1 MCRLFYCNDYTSGRS
16 NLKQNI
22 IKNLFMKL
30 FFFFVFIL
38 NGLLAETVVFTKTDS
53 ADWTLEENQDRIT
66 EDVWITRKHNQSIF
80 NIAVESGYSG
90 SSGSPVGTL
99 WANSTSSTASADSYT
114 NFVAMHGGSPSSII
128 DDTVSLY
135 LPEEGLYFD
144 LTFTSYS
151 GGNNTGGGFSY
162 SRTSVTP
169 NLAVSPDSLSADLHT
184 GEMETQTLT
193 ITNSGSSNLNWE
205 MEVDWVTMD
214 SVTFI
219 KENLVDHTLSQHQ
232 DRITDDI
239 WITREQG
246 GAIFNIFY
254 EANDWHPHNPAG
266 TEWAA
271 GSFDD
276 IGSVVFE
283 TFGTDVLGHSIGD
296 SLNNYFI
303 PNNLPIL
310 MHLIDDDIYH
320 EVYFHSWQLGNIGVG
335 GGGFSYTRVAKPRAI
350 HLSSESGTVSAGSS
364 FDVDV
369 LFDASGMNSGEY
381 YANIIVTSNDSSNAQ
396 VEVPVHLSVTGAPN
410 IWVDADTADFGEIF
424 VNYDGPGNYGGS
436 MELGMGNDG
445 ADVLNVSSITVDN
458 TAFTISQSS
467 ATLDH
472 GENLSLT
479 INFMTDDGVGPHSG
493 NITIVSDDS
502 DEGTLTIPVYVDA
515 VEPPVISA
523 TESISAAID
532 VGDSLNQSF
541 TLSNTGVGELTY
553 ELNVTEQSQ
562 RDGSRSYESQANP
575 QAKRLPFDG
584 YFDYTNSET
593 RQRMREKA
601 LQLSNDSGN
610 NNHSETNHT
619 TVSRDNNYT
628 WELIHTDQNNSTP
641 YDLRNIYMDE
651 QNGELLFKWDSYES
665 WDNPGALP
673 AITFIY
679 IDVDQN
685 PNTGRPIDFV
695 PYFNIGAEIGIV
707 RWNHEFGGIW
717 EYQNVPGFGWVSVDL
732 DSLRTNYMT
741 PYGNELIIGVKA
753 GWFDGSSGIN
763 FGIIAD
769 NAFGDEEGVDLVPSF
784 GSGSYITY
792 NFKPNWLSLDLQNGA
807 IPSGSSQDIIATFDG
822 SGMLGGEY
830 FADINVATND
840 PMTPQYTI
848 LAQMSL
854 TGIPNITLQNSSV
867 DFGVSYLDYADEAF
881 LVIRNHGSGVLET
894 QLTSDSE
901 NLTVGEASLDIQ
913 PQEVDSIEL
922 SLVGTDL
929 GDFSANV
936 TITSNDSDNPSLT
949 VPVTSTIVL
958 APNVDTDPGSFI
970 LEVES
975 GASIVEELTISN
987 SGGSNLDFDIE
998 IVYDGG
1004 RDQNNDGEDDFATDN
1019 QLRIEILTDNYPEE
1033 TGWVLYQDGYLL
1045 ASVSQNTLNSQ
1056 GTLYTWDYE
1065 IPAGAYRFII
1075 SDAYLDGIC
1084 CGYGNGEYNLY
1095 LNDELIATGGEFG
1108 ASETV
1113 EFTILNEWLTMNPLS
1128 GTVSPEGSAGVLL
1141 NISAAGMD
1149 PGVYSAGI
1157 SINSNDPDQGA
1168 VIIPLS
1174 LTVNGMSS
1182 ENESLLPAEFA
1193 LHQNYPNPFNPVT
1206 RIRYDLPENSM
1217 VNITVY
1223 DMLGREVKTL
1233 VNQVQDAGFK
1243 SIIWDA
1249 TNDYGKAISAGIYL
1263 YQIQA
1268 GDYMHTEKMVLLK

>member
-1 MCRLFYCNDYTSGRS
+1 MILG
-16 NLKQNI
+16 KQ
-22 IKNLFMKL
+22 KNLILNL
-30 FFFFVFIL
+30 FFIFVFVF
-38 NGLLAETVVFTKTDS
+38 NGILAETVVFTKADS
-53 ADWTLEENQDRIT
+53 ADWTIEENQDRIT
-66 EDVWITRKHNQSIF
+66 DNVWITRKHNQSIF

-99 WANSTSSTASADSYT
+99 WSNSTSSTASPESYT

-128 DDTVSLY
+128 NDTVSLY
-135 LPEEGLYFD
+135 LPDEGLYFD
-144 LTFTSYS
+144 VTFTSYS
-151 GGNNTGGGFSY
+151 GGPNGGGGFSY

-169 NLAVSPDSLSADLHT
+169 SLVVSPDSLSADLNT
-184 GEMETQTLT
+184 GETITQTLT
-193 ITNSGSSNLNWE
+193 LTNSGDSNLNWE
-205 MEVDWVTMD
+205 IDIDWITMD

-219 KENLVDHTLSQHQ
+219 KENSVDHTLSQHQ

-239 WITREQG
+239 WITRVQG

-254 EANDWHPHNPAG
+254 EPSDWHPHNPAG

-320 EVYFHSWQLGNIGVG
+320 EVYFHSWQRGNIGGG
-335 GGGFSYTRVAKPRAI
+335 GGGFSYTRVAEPRAL

-369 LFDASGMNSGEY
+369 MFDAGGMNSGEY
-381 YANIIVTSNDSSNAQ
+381 YANIIVTSNDSSNAE
-396 VEVPVHLSVTGAPN
+396 VVVPVHLGVTGSPN
-410 IWVDADTADFGEIF
+410 IWIESDTLDFGEVF
-424 VNYDGPGNYGGS
+424 VNYSGPGNYGGS
-436 MELGMGNDG
+436 KELRMGNDG
-445 ADVLNVSSITVDN
+445 TDILNVSSITVDN
-458 TAFTISQSS
+458 AAFTISQSS

-479 INFMTDDGVGPHSG
+479 INFMTSDGVGSYNA

-502 DEGTLTIPVYVDA
+502 DEGTITIPVYVDA
-515 VEPPVISA
+515 VEPPVMSA

-575 QAKRLPFDG
+575 QARRLPFDG

-628 WELIHTDQNNSTP
+628 WELIHTDQNNGTP
-641 YDLRNIYMDE
+641 FDLRNIYMDE

-665 WDNPGALP
+665 WDNPGELLG
-673 AITFIY
+673 ITFIY

-685 PNTGRPIDFV
+685 PNTGRPISDFI

-707 RWNHEFGGIW
+707 RWNHEFGGVW
-717 EYQNVPGFGWVSVDL
+717 EYQYSPGFNAWISIDI
-732 DSLRTNYMT
+732 DTLRTNYMV
-741 PYGNELIIGVKA
+741 PYGNEAIIGVKA

-763 FGIIAD
+763 FGIVVD
-769 NAFGDEEGVDLVPSF
+769 NAIGDDNDVDLVPSF
-784 GSGSYITY
+784 GTASYITY

-807 IPSGSSQDIIATFDG
+807 IPSGSSQDIIATFNG
-822 SGMLGGEY
+822 SGMFGGEY

-840 PMTPQYTI
+840 PITPQYTI

-854 TGIPNITLQNSSV
+854 TGIPNVFVENDAV
-867 DFGVSYLDYADEAF
+867 DFGISYLDFADETY
-881 LVIRNHGSGVLET
+881 LKIHNNGTGVLEVQNIT
-894 QLTSDSE
+894 TDSE
-901 NLTVGEASLDIQ
+901 NITVSETSLDID
-913 PQEVDSIEL
+913 PLEMDSIEL

-936 TITSNDSDNPSLT
+936 TITSNDPDNPTLS

-958 APNVDTDPGSFI
+958 APNVGLDPGSFI

-975 GASIVEELTISN
+975 GASIVEVLTISN
-987 SGGSNLDFDIE
+987 SGGSNLEFDVE
-998 IVYDGG
+998 VVYDGG
-1004 RDQNNDGEDDFATDN
+1004 RDQNNDGEDDFNTDN
-1019 QLRIEILTDNYPEE
+1019 QLRIEILTDDYGNE
-1033 TGWVLYQDGYLL
+1033 TAWALYQDGSLL
-1045 ASVSQNTLNSQ
+1045 ASISPGSLNS
-1056 GTLYTWDYE
+1056 GTLYTWNYQV
-1065 IPAGAYRFII
+1065 PAGEYRFVITD
-1075 SDAYLDGIC
+1075 SYGDGIC
-1084 CGYGNGEYNLY
+1084 CGYGFGEYNLY

-1108 ASETV
+1108 ADETV
-1113 EFTILNEWLTMNPLS
+1113 EFTILDDWLTMNPLS

-1141 NISAAGMD
+1141 NINAEGMF

-1157 SINSNDPDQGA
+1157 SVNSNDPDQGA

-1193 LHQNYPNPFNPVT
+1193 LHQNYPNPFNPQT
-1206 RIRYDLPENSM
+1206 KIRYDLPENSM

-1233 VNQVQDAGFK
+1233 VNQAQNAGFK

-1268 GDYMHTEKMVLLK
+1268 GDYIHTQKMVLLK

>member
-1 MCRLFYCNDYTSGRS
+1 M
-16 NLKQNI
+16 
-22 IKNLFMKL
+22 
-30 FFFFVFIL
+30 
-38 NGLLAETVVFTKTDS
+38 
-53 ADWTLEENQDRIT
+53 
-66 EDVWITRKHNQSIF
+66 
-80 NIAVESGYSG
+80 
-90 SSGSPVGTL
+90 
-99 WANSTSSTASADSYT
+99 
-114 NFVAMHGGSPSSII
+114 
-128 DDTVSLY
+128 
-135 LPEEGLYFD
+135 
-144 LTFTSYS
+144 
-151 GGNNTGGGFSY
+151 
-162 SRTSVTP
+162 
-169 NLAVSPDSLSADLHT
+169 
-184 GEMETQTLT
+184 
-193 ITNSGSSNLNWE
+193 
-205 MEVDWVTMD
+205 
-214 SVTFI
+214 
-219 KENLVDHTLSQHQ
+219 
-232 DRITDDI
+232 
-239 WITREQG
+239 
-246 GAIFNIFY
+246 
-254 EANDWHPHNPAG
+254 
-266 TEWAA
+266 
-271 GSFDD
+271 
-276 IGSVVFE
+276 
-283 TFGTDVLGHSIGD
+283 
-296 SLNNYFI
+296 
-303 PNNLPIL
+303 
-310 MHLIDDDIYH
+310 
-320 EVYFHSWQLGNIGVG
+320 
-335 GGGFSYTRVAKPRAI
+335 
-350 HLSSESGTVSAGSS
+350 
-364 FDVDV
+364 
-369 LFDASGMNSGEY
+369 
-381 YANIIVTSNDSSNAQ
+381 
-396 VEVPVHLSVTGAPN
+396 
-410 IWVDADTADFGEIF
+410 
-424 VNYDGPGNYGGS
+424 
-436 MELGMGNDG
+436 
-445 ADVLNVSSITVDN
+445 SSITVDN
-458 TAFTISQSS
+458 AAFTISQSS
-467 ATLDH
+467 ATLDN

-479 INFMTDDGVGPHSG
+479 INFMTADGVGSYNA

-502 DEGTLTIPVYVDA
+502 DEGTITIPVYVDA
-515 VEPPVISA
+515 VEPPVMSA

-575 QAKRLPFDG
+575 QARRLPFDG

-619 TVSRDNNYT
+619 THSRDNNYT
-628 WELIHTDQNNSTP
+628 WELIHTDQNNGTP
-641 YDLRNIYMDE
+641 FDVRNIYMDE
-651 QNGELLFKWDSYES
+651 HDGELLFKWDSYEV
-665 WDNPGALP
+665 WDNPGELP

-685 PNTGRPIDFV
+685 PNTGSPIDFV

-707 RWNHEFGGIW
+707 RWNHEFGGVW
-717 EYQNVPGFGWVSVDL
+717 EYQYSPGFNAWISIDI
-732 DSLRTNYMT
+732 DTLRTNYMV
-741 PYGNELIIGVKA
+741 PYGNEVIIGVKA

-763 FGIIAD
+763 FGIITD
-769 NAFGDEEGVDLVPSF
+769 NAIGDDNDVDLVPSF
-784 GSGSYITY
+784 GTASYITY
-792 NFKPNWLSLDLQNGA
+792 NFEPNWLFLDLQNGT

-840 PMTPQYTI
+840 PITPQYTI

-854 TGIPNITLQNSSV
+854 TGIPNIILQNSSV

-881 LVIRNHGSGVLET
+881 LVIRNYGNGVLET

-913 PQEVDSIEL
+913 PQAVDSIEL

-929 GDFSANV
+929 GDFSANI
-936 TITSNDSDNPSLT
+936 TINSNDPDQPSLT

-975 GASIVEELTISN
+975 GTSIVEELTISN

-1004 RDQNNDGEDDFATDN
+1004 RDQNNDGQDDFNTDN

-1033 TGWVLYQDGYLL
+1033 TSWVLYQDGSLL
-1045 ASVSQNTLNSQ
+1045 ASISQGSLNSQ

-1065 IPAGAYRFII
+1065 VPAGEYRFVI
-1075 SDAYLDGIC
+1075 SDAYSDGIC
-1084 CGYGNGEYNLY
+1084 CGYGVGEYNLY

-1113 EFTILNEWLTMNPLS
+1113 EFTILAEWLTMNPLS
-1128 GTVSPEGSAGVLL
+1128 GTVSPEGSASILL
-1141 NISAAGMD
+1141 TLNAEGID
-1149 PGVYSAGI
+1149 PGNYTAGI
-1157 SINSNDPDQGA
+1157 SINSNDPDQGT

-1182 ENESLLPAEFA
+1182 ENEALLPQEFA

-1223 DMLGREVKTL
+1223 DMLGREVNTL

-1268 GDYMHTEKMVLLK
+1268 GDYIHTQKMVLLK

>member
-1 MCRLFYCNDYTSGRS
+1 MILG
-16 NLKQNI
+16 KQ
-22 IKNLFMKL
+22 KNLILNL
-30 FFFFVFIL
+30 FFIFVFVF
-38 NGLLAETVVFTKTDS
+38 NGILAETVVFTKADS
-53 ADWTLEENQDRIT
+53 ADWTIEENQDRIT
-66 EDVWITRKHNQSIF
+66 DNVWITRKHNQSIF

-99 WANSTSSTASADSYT
+99 WSNSTSSTASPESYT

-128 DDTVSLY
+128 NDTVSLY
-135 LPEEGLYFD
+135 LPDEGLYFD
-144 LTFTSYS
+144 VTFTSYS
-151 GGNNTGGGFSY
+151 GGPNGGGGFSY

-169 NLAVSPDSLSADLHT
+169 SLVVSPDSLSADLNT
-184 GEMETQTLT
+184 GETITQTLT
-193 ITNSGSSNLNWE
+193 LTNSGDSNLNWE
-205 MEVDWVTMD
+205 IDIDWITMD

-219 KENLVDHTLSQHQ
+219 KENSVDHTLSQHQ

-239 WITREQG
+239 WITRVQG

-254 EANDWHPHNPAG
+254 EPSDWHPHNPAG

-320 EVYFHSWQLGNIGVG
+320 EVYFHSWQRGNIGGG
-335 GGGFSYTRVAKPRAI
+335 GGGFSYTRVAEPRAI

-369 LFDASGMNSGEY
+369 MFDAGGMNSGEY
-381 YANIIVTSNDSSNAQ
+381 YANIIVTSNDSSNAE
-396 VEVPVHLSVTGAPN
+396 VVVPVHLGVTGSPN
-410 IWVDADTADFGEIF
+410 IWIESDTLDFGEVF
-424 VNYDGPGNYGGS
+424 VNYSGPGNYGGS
-436 MELGMGNDG
+436 KELRMGNDG
-445 ADVLNVSSITVDN
+445 TDILNVSSITVDN
-458 TAFTISQSS
+458 AAFTISQSS

-479 INFMTDDGVGPHSG
+479 INFMTADGVGSYNA

-502 DEGTLTIPVYVDA
+502 DEGTITIPVYVDA
-515 VEPPVISA
+515 VEPPVMSA

-575 QAKRLPFDG
+575 QARRLPFDG

-628 WELIHTDQNNSTP
+628 WELIHTDQNNGTP
-641 YDLRNIYMDE
+641 FDLRNIYMDE
-651 QNGELLFKWDSYES
+651 HDGELLFKWDSYEV
-665 WDNPGALP
+665 WDNPGELP

-685 PNTGRPIDFV
+685 PNTGRPISDFI

-707 RWNHEFGGIW
+707 RWNHEFGGVW
-717 EYQNVPGFGWVSVDL
+717 EYQYSPGFNAWISIDI
-732 DSLRTNYMT
+732 DTLRTNYMA
-741 PYGNELIIGVKA
+741 PYGNEAIIGVKA

-763 FGIIAD
+763 FGIVVD
-769 NAFGDEEGVDLVPSF
+769 NAIGDDNDVDLVPSF
-784 GSGSYITY
+784 GTASYITY

-807 IPSGSSQDIIATFDG
+807 IPSGSSQDIIATFNG
-822 SGMLGGEY
+822 SGMFGGEY

-840 PMTPQYTI
+840 PITPQYTI

-854 TGIPNITLQNSSV
+854 TGIPNVFVENDAV
-867 DFGVSYLDYADEAF
+867 DFGISYLDFADETY
-881 LVIRNHGSGVLET
+881 LKIHNNGTGVLEVQNIT
-894 QLTSDSE
+894 TDSE
-901 NLTVGEASLDIQ
+901 NITVSETSLDID
-913 PQEVDSIEL
+913 PLEMDSIEL

-936 TITSNDSDNPSLT
+936 TITSNDPDNPTLS

-958 APNVDTDPGSFI
+958 APNVGLDPGSFI

-975 GASIVEELTISN
+975 GASIVEVLTISN
-987 SGGSNLDFDIE
+987 SGGSNLEFDVE
-998 IVYDGG
+998 VVYDGG
-1004 RDQNNDGEDDFATDN
+1004 RDQNNDGEDDFNTDN

-1033 TGWVLYQDGYLL
+1033 TSWVLYQDGSLL
-1045 ASVSQNTLNSQ
+1045 ASISQGSLNSQ

-1065 IPAGAYRFII
+1065 VPAGEYRFVIN
-1075 SDAYLDGIC
+1075 DAYSDGIC

-1095 LNDELIATGGEFG
+1095 LNDELIATGGQFG
-1108 ASETV
+1108 SSETV
-1113 EFTILNEWLTMNPLS
+1113 EFTILDDWLTMNPLS

-1141 NISAAGMD
+1141 NVNAAGMD

-1157 SINSNDPDQGA
+1157 SVNSNDPDQGA

-1193 LHQNYPNPFNPVT
+1193 LHQNYPNPFNPQT
-1206 RIRYDLPENSM
+1206 KIRYDLPENSM

-1233 VNQVQDAGFK
+1233 VNQAQNAGFK

-1268 GDYMHTEKMVLLK
+1268 GDYIHTQKMVLLK